1 MLFEP
6 FGEIVSCKVF
16 DSEVPTSEDD
26 DTNDEEQKM
35 NPGKVQ
41 RGYGFV
47 CFSRCED
54 ARKALEYFHE
64 KGDESSVSIEMSS
77 KGGDQ
82 ETAPNSAHLLQQ

>member
-26 DTNDEEQKM
+26 DTNDEEQKVI
-35 NPGKVQ
+35 PGKVQ

-82 ETAPNSAHLLQQ
+82 ETAPNAVHLLQQ

>member
-16 DSEVPTSEDD
+16 DTEMPASEDD
-26 DTNDEEQKM
+26 GSNEEEQKM

-64 KGDESSVSIEMSS
+64 KGDESSVSIDISS

-82 ETAPNSAHLLQQ
+82 ETATNTTLLLQQ

>member
-16 DSEVPTSEDD
+16 DCEVPTSEDD
-26 DTNDEEQKM
+26 DTNDEEQKVI
-35 NPGKVQ
+35 PGKVQ

-82 ETAPNSAHLLQQ
+82 ETAPNSIHLLQQ